1 MTYEEIRARMAAEYE
16 AQAGFAPDD
25 ASDAG
30 IRIRVL
36 AGEIYTALRMLEAVK
51 DEAFPQTALGE
62 ALELHAMER
71 GLSRKPAVRAQ
82 GTLTFSRETALTYD
96 VEIPQGTVCAASAGA
111 AEFETTEAAVLAAGA
126 LSVTVPAQ
134 AVAGG
139 KAFNAAAGAVD
150 TLVTPPAGIEGVTN
164 GAAFSGGADAE
175 SDDALRARLLQ
186 SWSILPNG
194 TNAETYRRAA
204 QQVPGVGSVNVVPRA
219 SGAGTVAVY
228 LYGDGAPAAEETV
241 GAVQAVLEAMREINV
256 SVTVAA
262 AEPAPRLVTAYIEP
276 KDGVAFEEAKALC
289 TAAVEA
295 YFASMTVGSPFVIA
309 AVSAAIMATGAV
321 ENCVL
326 PDSMADYTT
335 PADEIVVSGGISILE
350 RQV

>member
-1 MTYEEIRARMAAEYE
+1 MIR
-16 AQAGFAPDD
+16 
-25 ASDAG
+25 
-30 IRIRVL
+30 
-36 AGEIYTALRMLEAVK
+36 
-51 DEAFPQTALGE
+51 
-62 ALELHAMER
+62 
-71 GLSRKPAVRAQ
+71 
-82 GTLTFSRETALTYD
+82 LT
-96 VEIPQGTVCAASAGA
+96 
-111 AEFETTEAAVLAAGA
+111 
-126 LSVTVPAQ
+126 
-134 AVAGG
+134 
-139 KAFNAAAGAVD
+139 
-150 TLVTPPAGIEGVTN
+150 
-164 GAAFSGGADAE
+164 
-175 SDDALRARLLQ
+175 
-186 SWSILPNG
+186 
-194 TNAETYRRAA
+194 

-219 SGAGTVAVY
+219 SGTGTVAVY

-350 RQV
+350 RQA

>member
-36 AGEIYTALRMLEAVK
+36 AGEIYTALRMLEVVK
-51 DEAFPQTALGE
+51 DEAFPQTASGE

-96 VEIPQGTVCAASAGA
+96 VEIPQGTACAASAGA

-164 GAAFSGGADAE
+164 GAAFSGRRGCGK
-175 SDDALRARLLQ
+175 R
-186 SWSILPNG
+186 
-194 TNAETYRRAA
+194 RRAA
-204 QQVPGVGSVNVVPRA
+204 RASAAKLEHPAERHERRDVPPGGAAGAGVGSVNVVPRA
-219 SGAGTVAVY
+219 SG
-228 LYGDGAPAAEETV
+228 PA
-241 GAVQAVLEAMREINV
+241 RSPSI
-256 SVTVAA
+256 
-262 AEPAPRLVTAYIEP
+262 
-276 KDGVAFEEAKALC
+276 C
-289 TAAVEA
+289 TATAR
-295 YFASMTVGSPFVIA
+295 PRRKKR
-309 AVSAAIMATGAV
+309 SAPCRMFWRRCAKST
-321 ENCVL
+321 C
-326 PDSMADYTT
+326 
-335 PADEIVVSGGISILE
+335 
-350 RQV
+350 R

>member
-51 DEAFPQTALGE
+51 DEAFPQTASGE

-126 LSVTVPAQ
+126 LSVPVPAQ

-175 SDDALRARLLQ
+175 SDDALRARLLR

-204 QQVPGVGSVNVVPRA
+204 QQGPGVGR
-219 SGAGTVAVY
+219 AGTVAVY

-350 RQV
+350 RQA

>member
-51 DEAFPQTALGE
+51 DEAFPQTASGE

-219 SGAGTVAVY
+219 SGTGTVAVY

-276 KDGVAFEEAKALC
+276 KDGVVHGCGRGVLCVDDGRLAVRDRRGFGGDHGDRRRGKLRAAGQHGRLHDARRRDRRFRRDLDPRAASVKAV
-289 TAAVEA
+289 A
-295 YFASMTVGSPFVIA
+295 G
-309 AVSAAIMATGAV
+309 
-321 ENCVL
+321 
-326 PDSMADYTT
+326 
-335 PADEIVVSGGISILE
+335 
-350 RQV
+350 

>member
-51 DEAFPQTALGE
+51 DEAFPQTASGE

-150 TLVTPPAGIEGVTN
+150 TLVFLSRMAKC
-164 GAAFSGGADAE
+164 
-175 SDDALRARLLQ
+175 
-186 SWSILPNG
+186 
-194 TNAETYRRAA
+194 
-204 QQVPGVGSVNVVPRA
+204 
-219 SGAGTVAVY
+219 
-228 LYGDGAPAAEETV
+228 
-241 GAVQAVLEAMREINV
+241 
-256 SVTVAA
+256 
-262 AEPAPRLVTAYIEP
+262 APR
-276 KDGVAFEEAKALC
+276 F
-289 TAAVEA
+289 
-295 YFASMTVGSPFVIA
+295 S
-309 AVSAAIMATGAV
+309 
-321 ENCVL
+321 
-326 PDSMADYTT
+326 
-335 PADEIVVSGGISILE
+335 
-350 RQV
+350 